1 MESKNDRSLMPIGAK
16 IPAELYEKL
25 QDYKAERAIKSD
37 SEAIRT
43 ILREFLLD
51 IWPKERA
58 ELKEVTTNA

>member
-1 MESKNDRSLMPIGAK
+1 MFSDGKVVGTK
-16 IPAELYEKL
+16 ITEDLYKRL

-51 IWPKERA
+51 IWPKERSRA
-58 ELKEVTTNA
+58 EVTSHA